1 MDHNLVSIY
10 PNPVKDHF
18 TIELD
23 NHELMNQVEVINIEG
38 RVVESIAIN
47 ALSKINVKVNDWVPG
62 IYMLKITTNN
72 NEILTHKILIK

>member
-23 NHELMNQVEVINIEG
+23 NHELMNQVEVINMEG

-72 NEILTHKILIK
+72 NEILTYKILIK